1 MVVLTAVV
9 SRCDAALLMNAMLR
23 VLLHR
28 YDTVLIMLLRLL
40 LHHFPQALE
49 YLARNLEM
57 ATRTQDLPAQ
67 AEACSNLG
75 ALHSRRGEHSKA
87 LEMFTRKYTITRA
100 CSSNSGTSSSSSSG
114 AAHTAAAAA
123 AAQSRASLTT
133 AGTTAAAAAGSVIGS
148 KSAGAAAAAAVTTT
162 ANVDMARC
170 LLGLVQC
177 NEMLEA
183 YTGAVVGD
191 LKGLLDWK
199 CNRVRPGGA
208 ARK

>member
-1 MVVLTAVV
+1 
-9 SRCDAALLMNAMLR
+9 
-23 VLLHR
+23 
-28 YDTVLIMLLRLL
+28 
-40 LHHFPQALE
+40 
-49 YLARNLEM
+49 M

-100 CSSNSGTSSSSSSG
+100 CSSNSGASSSSSSG
-114 AAHTAAAAA
+114 GAAHTAAV
-123 AAQSRASLTT
+123 AAQSRASLSS
-133 AGTTAAAAAGSVIGS
+133 AGTTAAAAGSSSVNGS
-148 KSAGAAAAAAVTTT
+148 KQAVAAAAAAVTTT

>member
-123 AAQSRASLTT
+123 AQSRASLSS
-133 AGTTAAAAAGSVIGS
+133 AGTTAAAAAGSVNGS
-148 KSAGAAAAAAVTTT
+148 NLAGAAAASAVTTT

>member
-1 MVVLTAVV
+1 
-9 SRCDAALLMNAMLR
+9 
-23 VLLHR
+23 
-28 YDTVLIMLLRLL
+28 
-40 LHHFPQALE
+40 
-49 YLARNLEM
+49 M

-100 CSSNSGTSSSSSSG
+100 CSSNSGTSSSSSG
-114 AAHTAAAAA
+114 AAHTA
-123 AAQSRASLTT
+123 AAQSRASLNS
-133 AGTTAAAAAGSVIGS
+133 AGTAAAAAAASANGNAHSS
-148 KSAGAAAAAAVTTT
+148 KAAGAAAAVTTT

-170 LLGLVQC
+170 LLGLVQG

-183 YTGAVVGD
+183 YVGAVVGD

-199 CNRVRPGGA
+199 CNRVRPGGV

>member
-1 MVVLTAVV
+1 
-9 SRCDAALLMNAMLR
+9 MLR

-28 YDTVLIMLLRLL
+28 YDTVLIILLRLL

-123 AAQSRASLTT
+123 AQSRASLSS
-133 AGTTAAAAAGSVIGS
+133 AGTTAAAAAGSVNGS
-148 KSAGAAAAAAVTTT
+148 NLAGAAAASAVTTT